1 MKKMLMGV
9 LAMLLVLTMGTTVF
23 AAPSPDPDIGLDRK
37 AQEWNNK
44 VEHVAATGA
53 NNQIYNVTK
62 KRVDASKVNSVNEVI
77 KTVSSQAEVIGMS
90 DLSVDKGVDTSK
102 GIKVTLSIDPKSI
115 INGYSVY
122 VVHQYGEGKWETVKP
137 SSVTRDGKV
146 TVTLYSLSPVAI
158 VQYPNNVSVP
168 ISDPSKNKPDSTNN
182 PNNNTNNN
190 TNSTESSNSNSTNS
204 HNTTGPSQSNSNS
217 SNSSNSNNQSNSQS
231 NSQTNNQNNPV
242 NVKQNVTVNYP
253 DRDSDSYDN
262 GYSDGYSDG
271 HTDGHNSVKG
281 TSALSNGVAASGGT
295 TSAGVLSPK
304 TGASLPALPIVAVF
318 ALAGI
323 VVCGKKAHANR

>member
-23 AAPSPDPDIGLDRK
+23 ASPSPNPDTGLDRK

-182 PNNNTNNN
+182 TNNN

-204 HNTTGPSQSNSNS
+204 NNTSGPSQSNSNS
-217 SNSSNSNNQSNSQS
+217 SNSSNSNNQS

-271 HTDGHNSVKG
+271 RNSVKG
-281 TSALSNGVAASGGT
+281 TSASSNGVVASGVT

-318 ALAGI
+318 AFAGI

>member
-23 AAPSPDPDIGLDRK
+23 AAPSPKPDTGLDRK

-137 SSVTRDGKV
+137 SSVTSDGKV

-182 PNNNTNNN
+182 TNNN
-190 TNSTESSNSNSTNS
+190 TNSSESSNSTNS

-217 SNSSNSNNQSNSQS
+217 SNSSNSNNQSNSQ
-231 NSQTNNQNNPV
+231 TNNQNNPV
-242 NVKQNVTVNYP
+242 NVKQNVTVKYP
-253 DRDSDSYDN
+253 DFDTEDNYDN
-262 GYSDGYSDG
+262 GYSDGYQDG
-271 HTDGHNSVKG
+271 RNSVKG
-281 TSALSNGVAASGGT
+281 ASATNGKVASGVT

>member
-1 MKKMLMGV
+1 MKKMLMGM

-23 AAPSPDPDIGLDRK
+23 AAPSPNHDTGLDRK

-62 KRVDASKVNSVNEVI
+62 KRVDATKVNSVNEVI

-137 SSVTRDGKV
+137 SSVTSDGKV

-182 PNNNTNNN
+182 TNNN
-190 TNSTESSNSNSTNS
+190 TNSSESSNSTNS

-217 SNSSNSNNQSNSQS
+217 SNSSNSNNQSNSQ
-231 NSQTNNQNNPV
+231 TNNQNNPV
-242 NVKQNVTVNYP
+242 NVNQNVTVKYP
-253 DRDSDSYDN
+253 DFDTEDNYDN
-262 GYSDGYSDG
+262 GYSDGYQDG
-271 HTDGHNSVKG
+271 RNSVKG
-281 TSALSNGVAASGGT
+281 ASATNGKVASGVT

-318 ALAGI
+318 ALAG
-323 VVCGKKAHANR
+323 VAVCGRKAHANR

>member
-23 AAPSPDPDIGLDRK
+23 ASPSPNPDTGLDLK

-182 PNNNTNNN
+182 TNNN

-204 HNTTGPSQSNSNS
+204 NNTSGPSQSNSNS
-217 SNSSNSNNQSNSQS
+217 SNSSNSNNQS

-271 HTDGHNSVKG
+271 RNSVKG

>member
-23 AAPSPDPDIGLDRK
+23 ASPSPNPDTGLDLK

-102 GIKVTLSIDPKSI
+102 GIKVTLSINPKSI

-182 PNNNTNNN
+182 TNNN
-190 TNSTESSNSNSTNS
+190 TNSTENSNSNTTNS
-204 HNTTGPSQSNSNS
+204 NNTSGPSQSNSNS
-217 SNSSNSNNQSNSQS
+217 SNSSNSNNQS

-271 HTDGHNSVKG
+271 RNSVKG
-281 TSALSNGVAASGGT
+281 TSASSNGVAASGGT

>member
-1 MKKMLMGV
+1 MKKMLMGM

-23 AAPSPDPDIGLDRK
+23 AAPSPKPDTGLDRK

-137 SSVTRDGKV
+137 SSVTSDGKV

-182 PNNNTNNN
+182 TNNN
-190 TNSTESSNSNSTNS
+190 TNSSESSNSTNS

-217 SNSSNSNNQSNSQS
+217 SNSSNSNNQSNSQ
-231 NSQTNNQNNPV
+231 TNNQNNPV
-242 NVKQNVTVNYP
+242 NVNQNVTVKYP
-253 DRDSDSYDN
+253 DFDTEDNYDN
-262 GYSDGYSDG
+262 GYSDGYQDG
-271 HTDGHNSVKG
+271 RNSVKG
-281 TSALSNGVAASGGT
+281 TSASNGRAVSGGT

-318 ALAGI
+318 ALAG
-323 VVCGKKAHANR
+323 VAVCGRKAHANR

>member
-23 AAPSPDPDIGLDRK
+23 ASPSPNPDTGLDRK

-102 GIKVTLSIDPKSI
+102 GIKVTLSINPKSI

-182 PNNNTNNN
+182 TNNN
-190 TNSTESSNSNSTNS
+190 TNSTENSNSNSTNS
-204 HNTTGPSQSNSNS
+204 NNTSGPSQSNSNS
-217 SNSSNSNNQSNSQS
+217 SNSSNSNNQS

-262 GYSDGYSDG
+262 GYGDGYSDG
-271 HTDGHNSVKG
+271 RNSVKG
-281 TSALSNGVAASGGT
+281 TSASNGRAASGGT

-304 TGASLPALPIVAVF
+304 TGASLPALPLSAQQSNFLPLPKNV
-318 ALAGI
+318 
-323 VVCGKKAHANR
+323 

>member
-23 AAPSPDPDIGLDRK
+23 ASPSPNPDTGLARK
-37 AQEWNNK
+37 AQEWKNK

-182 PNNNTNNN
+182 TNNN
-190 TNSTESSNSNSTNS
+190 TNSTENSNSNTTNS
-204 HNTTGPSQSNSNS
+204 NNTSGPSQSNSNS
-217 SNSSNSNNQSNSQS
+217 SNSSNSNNQSNSQ
-231 NSQTNNQNNPV
+231 TNNQNNPV
-242 NVKQNVTVNYP
+242 NVNQNVTVKYP
-253 DRDSDSYDN
+253 DFDTEDNYDN
-262 GYSDGYSDG
+262 GYSDGYQDG
-271 HTDGHNSVKG
+271 RNSVKG
-281 TSALSNGVAASGGT
+281 ASATNGKVASGVT

>member
-23 AAPSPDPDIGLDRK
+23 ASPSPNPDTGLDLK

-182 PNNNTNNN
+182 TNNN
-190 TNSTESSNSNSTNS
+190 TNSTENSNSNTTNS
-204 HNTTGPSQSNSNS
+204 NNTSGPSQSNSNS
-217 SNSSNSNNQSNSQS
+217 SNSSNSNNQS

-271 HTDGHNSVKG
+271 RNYVKG
-281 TSALSNGVAASGGT
+281 TSASSNGVAASGGT

>member
-1 MKKMLMGV
+1 MKKMLMGM

-23 AAPSPDPDIGLDRK
+23 AAPSPNHDTGLDRK

-62 KRVDASKVNSVNEVI
+62 KRVDATKVNSVNEVI

-137 SSVTRDGKV
+137 SSVTSDGKV

-182 PNNNTNNN
+182 TNNN
-190 TNSTESSNSNSTNS
+190 TNSSESSNSTNS

-217 SNSSNSNNQSNSQS
+217 SNSSNSNNQSNSQ
-231 NSQTNNQNNPV
+231 TNNQNNPV
-242 NVKQNVTVNYP
+242 NVNQNVTVKYP
-253 DRDSDSYDN
+253 DFDTEDNYDN
-262 GYSDGYSDG
+262 GYSDGYQDG
-271 HTDGHNSVKG
+271 RNSVKG
-281 TSALSNGVAASGGT
+281 SSASNGGAASGGT

-318 ALAGI
+318 ALAG
-323 VVCGKKAHANR
+323 VAVCGRKAHANR

>member
-1 MKKMLMGV
+1 MKKMLMGI
-9 LAMLLVLTMGTTVF
+9 LAMLLILTMGTTVF
-23 AAPSPDPDIGLDRK
+23 ASPSPNPDTGLDRK

-77 KTVSSQAEVIGMS
+77 KTVSSQADVIGMS

-137 SSVTRDGKV
+137 SSVTSDGKV

-182 PNNNTNNN
+182 TNNN
-190 TNSTESSNSNSTNS
+190 TNSSESSNSTNS

-217 SNSSNSNNQSNSQS
+217 SNSSNSNNQ
-231 NSQTNNQNNPV
+231 TNNQNNPV
-242 NVKQNVTVNYP
+242 NVNQNVTVKYP
-253 DRDSDSYDN
+253 DFDTEDNYDN
-262 GYSDGYSDG
+262 GYSDGYQDG
-271 HTDGHNSVKG
+271 RNSVKG
-281 TSALSNGVAASGGT
+281 ASATNGKVASGVT

>member
-23 AAPSPDPDIGLDRK
+23 ASPSPNPDTGLDRK

-182 PNNNTNNN
+182 TNNN
-190 TNSTESSNSNSTNS
+190 TNSTENSNSNTTNS
-204 HNTTGPSQSNSNS
+204 NNTSGPSQSNSNS
-217 SNSSNSNNQSNSQS
+217 SNSSNSNNQS

-271 HTDGHNSVKG
+271 RNYVKG
-281 TSALSNGVAASGGT
+281 TSASSNGVAASGGT

>member
-23 AAPSPDPDIGLDRK
+23 ASPSPNPDTGLDRK

-62 KRVDASKVNSVNEVI
+62 KKVDASKVNSVNEVI

-168 ISDPSKNKPDSTNN
+168 ISDPSKNKPDSK
-182 PNNNTNNN
+182 NNTNNN
-190 TNSTESSNSNSTNS
+190 TNSTENSNSNSTNS
-204 HNTTGPSQSNSNS
+204 NNTSGPSQSNSNS
-217 SNSSNSNNQSNSQS
+217 SNSSNSNNQS

-262 GYSDGYSDG
+262 GYGDGYSDG
-271 HTDGHNSVKG
+271 RNSVKG
-281 TSALSNGVAASGGT
+281 TSASSNGVAASGGT

>member
-23 AAPSPDPDIGLDRK
+23 ASPSPNPDTGLDLK

-115 INGYSVY
+115 INGFSVY

-137 SSVTRDGKV
+137 SSVTSDGKV

-182 PNNNTNNN
+182 TNNN

-204 HNTTGPSQSNSNS
+204 NNTSGPSQSNSNS
-217 SNSSNSNNQSNSQS
+217 SNSSNSNNQS

-262 GYSDGYSDG
+262 GYGDGYSDG
-271 HTDGHNSVKG
+271 RNSVKG
-281 TSALSNGVAASGGT
+281 TSASNGRAASGGT

-323 VVCGKKAHANR
+323 AVCGKKAHANR

>member
-23 AAPSPDPDIGLDRK
+23 ASPSPNPDTGLDRK

-115 INGYSVY
+115 INGFSVY

-168 ISDPSKNKPDSTNN
+168 ISDPSKNKPDSK
-182 PNNNTNNN
+182 NNTNNN
-190 TNSTESSNSNSTNS
+190 TNSTENSNSNSTNS
-204 HNTTGPSQSNSNS
+204 NNTSGPSQSNSNS
-217 SNSSNSNNQSNSQS
+217 SNSSNSNNQS

-262 GYSDGYSDG
+262 GYGDGYSDG
-271 HTDGHNSVKG
+271 RNSVKG
-281 TSALSNGVAASGGT
+281 TSASSNGVAASGGT

>member
-23 AAPSPDPDIGLDRK
+23 AAPSPKPDTGLDRK

-137 SSVTRDGKV
+137 SSVTSDGKV

-182 PNNNTNNN
+182 TNNN
-190 TNSTESSNSNSTNS
+190 TNSSESSNSTNS

-217 SNSSNSNNQSNSQS
+217 SNSSNSNNQSNSQ
-231 NSQTNNQNNPV
+231 TNNQNNAV
-242 NVKQNVTVNYP
+242 NVNQNVTVKYP
-253 DRDSDSYDN
+253 DFDTEDNYDN
-262 GYSDGYSDG
+262 GYSDGYQDG
-271 HTDGHNSVKG
+271 RNSVKG
-281 TSALSNGVAASGGT
+281 ASATNGKVASGVT

-318 ALAGI
+318 ALAG
-323 VVCGKKAHANR
+323 VAVCGRKAHANR

>member
-23 AAPSPDPDIGLDRK
+23 AAPSPLPDTGLDRK

-182 PNNNTNNN
+182 TNNN
-190 TNSTESSNSNSTNS
+190 TNSTENSNSNSTNS
-204 HNTTGPSQSNSNS
+204 NNTSGPSQSNSNS
-217 SNSSNSNNQSNSQS
+217 SNSSNSNNQS

-271 HTDGHNSVKG
+271 RNSVKG
-281 TSALSNGVAASGGT
+281 TSASSNGVAASGGT

>member
-23 AAPSPDPDIGLDRK
+23 ASPSPKPDTGLDRK
-37 AQEWNNK
+37 AQEWDNK

-137 SSVTRDGKV
+137 SSVTSDGKV

-182 PNNNTNNN
+182 TNNN
-190 TNSTESSNSNSTNS
+190 TNSSESSNSTNS

-217 SNSSNSNNQSNSQS
+217 SNSSNSNNQSNSQ
-231 NSQTNNQNNPV
+231 TNNQNNPV
-242 NVKQNVTVNYP
+242 NVNQNVTVKYP
-253 DRDSDSYDN
+253 DFDTEDNYDN
-262 GYSDGYSDG
+262 GYSDGYQDG
-271 HTDGHNSVKG
+271 RNSVKG
-281 TSALSNGVAASGGT
+281 ASATNGKVASGGT

>member
-23 AAPSPDPDIGLDRK
+23 AAPSPNPDTGLDRK

-182 PNNNTNNN
+182 TNNN
-190 TNSTESSNSNSTNS
+190 TNSTENSNSNTTNS
-204 HNTTGPSQSNSNS
+204 NNTSGPSQSNSNS
-217 SNSSNSNNQSNSQS
+217 SNSSNSNNQS

-271 HTDGHNSVKG
+271 RNSVKG
-281 TSALSNGVAASGGT
+281 TSASSNGVAASGGT

>member
-23 AAPSPDPDIGLDRK
+23 AAPSPNHDTGLDRK

-62 KRVDASKVNSVNEVI
+62 KRVDATKVNSVNEVI

-137 SSVTRDGKV
+137 SSVTSDGKV

-182 PNNNTNNN
+182 TNNN
-190 TNSTESSNSNSTNS
+190 TNSTENSNSNTTNS
-204 HNTTGPSQSNSNS
+204 NNTSGPSQSNSNS
-217 SNSSNSNNQSNSQS
+217 SNSSNSNNQS

-262 GYSDGYSDG
+262 GYGDGYSDG
-271 HTDGHNSVKG
+271 RNSVKG
-281 TSALSNGVAASGGT
+281 TSASNGRAASGGT

-323 VVCGKKAHANR
+323 AVCGKKAHANR

>member
-23 AAPSPDPDIGLDRK
+23 ASPSPNPDTGLDRK

-182 PNNNTNNN
+182 TNNN
-190 TNSTESSNSNSTNS
+190 TNSTENSNSNSTNS
-204 HNTTGPSQSNSNS
+204 NNTSGPSQSNSNS
-217 SNSSNSNNQSNSQS
+217 SNSSNSNNQS

-262 GYSDGYSDG
+262 GYSNGYSDG
-271 HTDGHNSVKG
+271 RHSVVG
-281 TSALSNGVAASGGT
+281 TSASNGGAASGGT

>member
-137 SSVTRDGKV
+137 SSVTSDGKV

-182 PNNNTNNN
+182 TNNN
-190 TNSTESSNSNSTNS
+190 TNSSESSNSTNS

-217 SNSSNSNNQSNSQS
+217 SNSSNSNNQSNSQ
-231 NSQTNNQNNPV
+231 TNNQNNPV
-242 NVKQNVTVNYP
+242 NVNQNVTVKYP
-253 DRDSDSYDN
+253 DFDTEDNYDN
-262 GYSDGYSDG
+262 GYSDGYQDG
-271 HTDGHNSVKG
+271 RNSVKG
-281 TSALSNGVAASGGT
+281 ASATNGKVASGVT

-318 ALAGI
+318 ALAG
-323 VVCGKKAHANR
+323 VAVCGRKAHANR

>member
-23 AAPSPDPDIGLDRK
+23 ASPSPNPDTGLDRK

-182 PNNNTNNN
+182 TNNN
-190 TNSTESSNSNSTNS
+190 TNSTENSNSNTTNS
-204 HNTTGPSQSNSNS
+204 NNTSGPSQSNSNS
-217 SNSSNSNNQSNSQS
+217 SNSSNSNNQS

-271 HTDGHNSVKG
+271 RNSVKG

>member
-23 AAPSPDPDIGLDRK
+23 AAPSPNPDTGLDRK

-62 KRVDASKVNSVNEVI
+62 KRVDATKVNSVNEVI

-137 SSVTRDGKV
+137 SSVTSDGKV

-182 PNNNTNNN
+182 TNNN
-190 TNSTESSNSNSTNS
+190 TNSTENSNSNTTNS
-204 HNTTGPSQSNSNS
+204 NNTSGPSQSNSNS
-217 SNSSNSNNQSNSQS
+217 SNSSNSNNQS

-262 GYSDGYSDG
+262 GYGDGYSDG
-271 HTDGHNSVKG
+271 RNSVKG
-281 TSALSNGVAASGGT
+281 TSASNGRAASGGT

-323 VVCGKKAHANR
+323 AVCGKKAHANR

>member
-23 AAPSPDPDIGLDRK
+23 ASPSPNPDTGLDLK

-102 GIKVTLSIDPKSI
+102 GIKVTLSINPKSI

-137 SSVTRDGKV
+137 SSVTSDGKV

-182 PNNNTNNN
+182 TNNN
-190 TNSTESSNSNSTNS
+190 TNSTENSNSNTTNS
-204 HNTTGPSQSNSNS
+204 NNTSGPSQSNSNS
-217 SNSSNSNNQSNSQS
+217 SNSSNSNNQS

-253 DRDSDSYDN
+253 DCDSDSYDN
-262 GYSDGYSDG
+262 GYGDGYSDG
-271 HTDGHNSVKG
+271 RNSVKG
-281 TSALSNGVAASGGT
+281 TSASNGRAASGGT

-323 VVCGKKAHANR
+323 AVCGKKAHANR

>member
-23 AAPSPDPDIGLDRK
+23 ASPSPNPDTGLDRK

-182 PNNNTNNN
+182 TNNN
-190 TNSTESSNSNSTNS
+190 TNSTENSNSNSTNS
-204 HNTTGPSQSNSNS
+204 NNTSGPSQSNSNS
-217 SNSSNSNNQSNSQS
+217 SNSSNSNNQS

-271 HTDGHNSVKG
+271 RNSVKG
-281 TSALSNGVAASGGT
+281 TSASSNGVAASGGT